1 MTPIESLAHLAKP
14 WADAY
19 ANSKLL
25 MDGVTFLH
33 VAGFLV
39 AGGLA
44 ISADRAVFRAA
55 RADDLT
61 RRVQVSELN
70 AVHVPVLAGL
80 ALAFLTGL
88 LLFLADVETF
98 ATSPVFWVKMGF
110 LVLLLGNGAVLSRAG
125 HRFANGDAGE
135 GNWKVLRRTAAASS
149 ALWLV
154 AVLTGV
160 MLVNL

>member
-1 MTPIESLAHLAKP
+1 MTLVETLTQFAKP
-14 WADAY
+14 WASAY
-19 ANSKLL
+19 SDSKLL
-25 MDGVTFLH
+25 MNSVTFLH

-44 ISADRAVFRAA
+44 LSADRAVFRAA
-55 RADDLT
+55 RADDAT
-61 RRVQVSELN
+61 RRVHVSELN
-70 AVHVPVLAGL
+70 AVHTPVLAGL
-80 ALAFLTGL
+80 AVAFVTGI
-88 LLFLADVETF
+88 LLFLSDVATF
-98 ATSPVFWVKMGF
+98 ATAPVFWVKMGF

-125 HRFANGDAGE
+125 NRLANGEE
-135 GNWKVLRRTAAASS
+135 GARNWQVLRRSAAASS

>member
-1 MTPIESLAHLAKP
+1 MSVVESLTQFAKP
-14 WADAY
+14 WASAY
-19 ANSKLL
+19 GDSKLL
-25 MDGVTFLH
+25 MDSVTFLH

-44 ISADRAVFRAA
+44 LSADRAVFRAA
-55 RADDLT
+55 RADEVT

-70 AVHVPVLAGL
+70 AVHTPVLAGL
-80 ALAFLTGL
+80 AVAFLTGI

-110 LVLLLGNGAVLSRAG
+110 LALLLGNGALLSRAG
-125 HRFANGDAGE
+125 HRVASGE
-135 GNWKVLRRTAAASS
+135 VSDGSWSVLRRTAAASS

>member
-1 MTPIESLAHLAKP
+1 MTVVESLAQFAKP
-14 WADAY
+14 WASAY
-19 ANSKLL
+19 GDSKLL
-25 MDGVTFLH
+25 MNGVTFLH

-44 ISADRAVFRAA
+44 LSADRAVFRAA
-55 RADDLT
+55 RADDAT
-61 RRVQVSELN
+61 RRMHVSELN
-70 AVHVPVLAGL
+70 AVHTPVLVGL
-80 ALAFLTGL
+80 AVAFVTGI
-88 LLFLADVETF
+88 LLFLSDVATF
-98 ATSPVFWVKMGF
+98 ATAPVFWVKMGF

-125 HRFANGDAGE
+125 NRMARGDE
-135 GNWKVLRRTAAASS
+135 GSRNWKVLRRSAAASS

>member
-1 MTPIESLAHLAKP
+1 MSLVETISHFAKP
-14 WADAY
+14 WATAY
-19 ANSKLL
+19 GDSKLL
-25 MDGVTFLH
+25 MNSVTFVH

-44 ISADRAVFRAA
+44 LSADRAVFRA
-55 RADDLT
+55 RNADEAT
-61 RRVQVSELN
+61 RRVQLAELN
-70 AVHVPVLAGL
+70 AVHTPVLVGL
-80 ALAFLTGL
+80 AVAFVSGL
-88 LLFLADVETF
+88 LLFLSDVATF
-98 ATSPVFWVKMGF
+98 ATAPVFWIKMGF

-125 HRFANGDAGE
+125 HRLAQGDGD
-135 GNWKVLRRTAAASS
+135 GGSWKVLRRSAAASS

>member
-1 MTPIESLAHLAKP
+1 MTVVQSLAHFAKP

-19 ANSKLL
+19 GNSKLL

-33 VAGFLV
+33 IAGFLV

-44 ISADRAVFRAA
+44 LSADRAVFRST
-55 RADDLT
+55 RADEAT

-70 AVHVPVLAGL
+70 AVHTPVLVGL
-80 ALAFLTGL
+80 AVSFLTGA
-88 LLFLADVETF
+88 LLFLADVPTF
-98 ATSPVFWVKMGF
+98 ATAPVFWVKMGF

-125 HRFANGDAGE
+125 HRVAGGDLGDRS
-135 GNWKVLRRTAAASS
+135 WKVLRRSAAASS